1 MASGMLAGIR
11 VIDLTSVVIGPLC
24 TQILADHGADVIK
37 VESPEGDIA
46 RHLGGRG
53 RTPGMAPKFLHLNR
67 NKRSICLDL
76 KPPSGLAALLRL
88 LESADVMTWNVRPA
102 SMARLKLAYD
112 DVCKVNP
119 KIIYCGMFGFG
130 QRGRYAAVPAYD
142 PIIQGSAGVAGLY
155 EKAFGEPRY
164 VPYVLADRT
173 GGLIA
178 VQMIAMA
185 LFHRERSGLG
195 QSIEVP
201 MFENMATQVLT
212 EHLYNRT
219 YVPPIGEAGDPRLL
233 NEFYAPSKTLDGYL
247 ALSANTDA
255 QVFPLFDAMGLS
267 HLRTDPRFCDVAARF
282 KNVHENYRLRAEG
295 LKKQTTAYWLELCR
309 RHDIPAAPYHT
320 LESLIDDPHLAD
332 VGLLRQREHPTEGA
346 ILDLVPANTLSGG
359 ARSDWLPAPHLGEQT
374 EAILRE
380 AGFAAAEIAALVAEG
395 AAKIPASRAGARS
408 PSDA

>member
-1 MASGMLAGIR
+1 MLDGVK

-37 VESPEGDIA
+37 VEAPAGDIG

-53 RTPGMAPKFLHLNR
+53 RNPGMAPKFLHLNR

-76 KPPSGLAALLRL
+76 KKPSGHAALLRL
-88 LESADVMTWNVRPA
+88 LKDADVMAWNVRPA
-102 SMARLKLAYD
+102 SMARMQLGYE
-112 DVCKVNP
+112 DVCRVNP

-130 QRGRYAAVPAYD
+130 QTGRYAGIPAYD
-142 PIIQGSAGVAGLY
+142 PIIQGVSGVAGLNA
-155 EKAFGEPRY
+155 KAHGEPRFL
-164 VPYVLADRT
+164 PYVLADRT

-185 LFHRERSGLG
+185 LFNRERKGVG

-233 NEFYAPSKTLDGYL
+233 NEFYAASKTLDGYI
-247 ALSANTDA
+247 AISTNTDPQA
-255 QVFPLFDAMGLS
+255 FGLFDAIGQPELK
-267 HLRTDPRFCDVAARF
+267 TDPRFCNVAARF
-282 KNVHENYRLRAEG
+282 KNVNDYYGVRSEG
-295 LKKQTTAYWLELCR
+295 LKKETTKHWLEVFAKL
-309 RHDIPAAPYHT
+309 DIPAAPYHT
-320 LESLIDDPHLAD
+320 LESLIDDEHLAD
-332 VGLLRQREHPTEGA
+332 VGLLKQREHPTEGT
-346 ILDLVPANTLSGG
+346 ILDLRPANTLSGG
-359 ARSDWLPAPHLGEQT
+359 CREEWLPAPLLGQHT

-380 AGFAAAEIAALVAEG
+380 AGFSADEITAMVAVG
-395 AAKIPASRAGARS
+395 AAKIPA
-408 PSDA
+408 PN